1 MWLMTMSQTPCL
13 DPRSAQHPCT
23 ACVFPVRSGHSRHSC
38 ARHLNLYG
46 IKSWASMSLE
56 VHHEKDLTCV
66 GQNAACWHSS
76 KHTVCILQVVLAV
89 RAASVLLLIGFA
101 RSILGVRPWLS
112 ASPAS
117 LGRYSWV
124 VALLLQQQRV

>member
-1 MWLMTMSQTPCL
+1 M
-13 DPRSAQHPCT
+13 
-23 ACVFPVRSGHSRHSC
+23 
-38 ARHLNLYG
+38 
-46 IKSWASMSLE
+46 
-56 VHHEKDLTCV
+56 HHEKDLTCI
-66 GQNAACWHSS
+66 GQNAACWHNS

-101 RSILGVRPWLS
+101 RSILGVRPWLC